1 MQALART
8 DRHHLLQRL
17 HIQLACALAAAFA
30 LACTIENTT
39 EDIQPPVST
48 TRAARPLD
56 APVVILLSLDGIRH
70 DSLDLYGLQ
79 AFSRMTAEGTRANR
93 LLPVFPSIT
102 FPTHVSLATGTYPD
116 VHGIVGNRF
125 WDSARSG
132 QGQTGEEYDY
142 SGDANWLEAE
152 PIWIAAERQRIPAAV
167 FFWVGSETD
176 WRGTGATHR
185 KAPFDSGVSEA
196 EKVDQ
201 ILAWMDLPSSDPERP
216 GLILAY
222 WHGTDRAGHRQGAGS
237 EAVREALLE
246 QDHQLGRL
254 LSGLDA
260 RGAWPHTTL
269 LVVSD
274 HGMIEAGD
282 AINAAELLS
291 DAGIRARTI
300 HASAVA
306 HIHLKDVAADKIRA
320 VELLTATP
328 GVTAYAAADLPRDLR
343 YAHSTRTGDVIAL
356 ATPPY
361 VFSSKNQT
369 LGARMLRAAG
379 NRPGTHG
386 YDVRV
391 VPEMAGIFLAK
402 GRGVQPGRSIADVR
416 SIDVAATVATLLGI
430 EAPAQSEGEAIA
442 LEPH

>member
-1 MQALART
+1 MQSLART
-8 DRHHLLQRL
+8 DRHRLPQSL

-30 LACTIENTT
+30 LACTIENAA
-39 EDIQPPVST
+39 ENVQPPVDT
-48 TRAARPLD
+48 TRAARAVD

-70 DSLDLYGLQ
+70 DYLDLYGLP
-79 AFSRMTAEGTRANR
+79 AFSRMTAEGTRADR

-132 QGQTGEEYDY
+132 QGRSGEEYDY
-142 SGDANWLEAE
+142 SGDANWLKAE
-152 PIWIAAERQRIPAAV
+152 PIWVAAERQGIPAAV

-201 ILAWMDLPSSDPERP
+201 ILAWMDMPSSDPKRP

-222 WHGTDRAGHRQGAGS
+222 WHGTDRAGHRQGADS

-254 LSGLDA
+254 LGELDA
-260 RGAWPHTTL
+260 RAVWPHTTL

-306 HIHLKDVAADKIRA
+306 HIHLEDVGADKVRA
-320 VELLTATP
+320 VDLLTATA
-328 GVTAYAAADLPRDLR
+328 GVTAYAAADFPRDLR

-361 VFSSKNQT
+361 VFSSKSQA
-369 LGARMLRAAG
+369 LGARMLRAVG
-379 NRPGTHG
+379 NRPGMHG
-386 YDVRV
+386 YDVRA
-391 VPEMAGIFLAK
+391 VPEMAGIFLAR
-402 GRGVQPGRSIADVR
+402 GRGVHAGGSIGDVR
-416 SIDVAATVATLLGI
+416 GIDVAATVATLLGI
-430 EAPAQSEGEAIA
+430 DAPAQSEGKAIA